1 MLRNILFVMFFC
13 FCSVAKAQNTFEK
26 VIDTLG
32 SAGAACIQETFDG
45 GYVYCGSTTVGGNHI
60 LVNKIDSVGT
70 IEWVKPYVGAGSDIA
85 TYIEQTPDSGYILTG
100 TYDIGPNSK
109 AWLLKLDAN
118 GDTLW
123 TKTFSAGVGATAKN
137 EGNSMASYNNAIY
150 GLTGYFKTPFPIK
163 VHAYFIGTLNN
174 GTLLATKL
182 YDTSAYGTEGNAINK
197 TNNGF
202 IIGGATTPDGFT
214 TDSYLI
220 RTNAYG
226 DTIWTK
232 SYDYSQNDVIRAV
245 EQTNDGG
252 FILGGFVANVNIGN
266 QQNIFL
272 VKTDSN
278 GDTLWT
284 KFYWQ
289 NFVEGFYALQQT
301 TDGGFILTGYTT
313 DTLTQTNALLLMKT
327 DLLGNIEWKKLFGQ
341 GGTQAVLGTYVK
353 QTKDG
358 GYIICGLNN
367 NANPF
372 GTYLIK
378 TDSLGNVLT
387 GLDEPELNN
396 RINLMVF
403 PNPANEVITVWA
415 KNIISKKS
423 TLAIY
428 NLTGQCVYNDKIANN
443 ETRKIDVRNLSGGI
457 YTLMLTSG
465 NERMVKKIAVY
476 K

>member
-1 MLRNILFVMFFC
+1 
-13 FCSVAKAQNTFEK
+13 
-26 VIDTLG
+26 
-32 SAGAACIQETFDG
+32 
-45 GYVYCGSTTVGGNHI
+45 
-60 LVNKIDSVGT
+60 
-70 IEWVKPYVGAGSDIA
+70 
-85 TYIEQTPDSGYILTG
+85 
-100 TYDIGPNSK
+100 
-109 AWLLKLDAN
+109 
-118 GDTLW
+118 
-123 TKTFSAGVGATAKN
+123 
-137 EGNSMASYNNAIY
+137 MASYNNAIY

-163 VHAYFIGTLNN
+163 VHAYFIGTLSN
-174 GTLLATKL
+174 GILLTTKL
-182 YDTSAYGTEGNAINK
+182 YDTTAYASSGSAINK

-202 IIGGATTPDGFT
+202 IIGGDYIDTGGIATDF
-214 TDSYLI
+214 YLI

-226 DTIWTK
+226 DTLWTK
-232 SYDYSQNDVIRAV
+232 TYDITQAEVIRAV
-245 EQTNDGG
+245 EQTTDGG
-252 FILGGFVANVNIGN
+252 FIAGGLIFNSSSMNYNIAL
-266 QQNIFL
+266 I
-272 VKTDSN
+272 KTNGS

-289 NFVEGFYALQQT
+289 NYTQLISSIQQT
-301 TDGGFILTGYTT
+301 SDGGFVLVGV
-313 DTLTQTNALLLMKT
+313 TQDSISTQISHLLLMKT
-327 DLLGNIEWKKLFGQ
+327 DAVGNLQWQKLY
-341 GGTQAVLGTYVK
+341 GGGIQLVRGNYVK

-367 NANPF
+367 NANPY

-378 TDSLGNVLT
+378 TDSMGNVLT

-443 ETRKIDVRNLSGGI
+443 ETKKIDVKEFAAGI